1 MPEEEVGTVSK
12 FFAKPMVAGIDLS
25 APVKLG
31 DRLHIS
37 GHTTDMQFVIGSMQI
52 DNANVEEGKPGD
64 SIGIKV
70 PDRAREGDKV
80 YRITD

>member
-12 FFAKPMVAGIDLS
+12 FFAKPMVAGIDLTAS
-25 APVKLG
+25 IKAG
-31 DRLHIS
+31 DKLHIR

-52 DNANVEEGKPGD
+52 ENANVEEGNQGD

>member
-25 APVKLG
+25 ASVKLG
-31 DRLHIS
+31 DKLHIK

-52 DNANVEEGKPGD
+52 DNANVEEGKQGD

-70 PDRAREGDKV
+70 TDRAREGDKV